1 MVGGESGMA
10 NWKPAPRQR
19 TCILILCV
27 AVLGGGFWLA
37 QQRQGD
43 QPEQPGPP
51 DETASLRETRSP
63 AGPLPQQSQQ
73 GGFVSSESC
82 RECHKQEHSSWHD
95 SFHRTMTQVATPETV
110 VGSFDNVTLNSRGR
124 DYHLKRRGDE
134 FLVTMADPDWEVS
147 AQGMGAQ
154 RST

>member
-1 MVGGESGMA
+1 
-10 NWKPAPRQR
+10 
-19 TCILILCV
+19 
-27 AVLGGGFWLA
+27 
-37 QQRQGD
+37 
-43 QPEQPGPP
+43 
-51 DETASLRETRSP
+51 
-63 AGPLPQQSQQ
+63 
-73 GGFVSSESC
+73 
-82 RECHKQEHSSWHD
+82 
-95 SFHRTMTQVATPETV
+95 MTQVATPETV